1 MTDTLAELEKSLR
14 KLCRDYQA
22 LNSSFATE
30 LHHTPTALEF
40 SRFVSSN
47 RPLVVRNH
55 GANEPALTKWTN
67 QYLID
72 SLVDKP
78 VKIAVSPDGL
88 ALHNKRQVRGS
99 VLIFICC
106 RNADSI
112 MGNLFVEPAGKF
124 APLLRYY
131 PTSALHC
138 SSQRSI

>member
-1 MTDTLAELEKSLR
+1 MTDTLEELEKSLQ
-14 KLCRDYQA
+14 KLCRDYQD

-55 GANEPALTKWTN
+55 GADEPALLKWTN

-72 SLVDKP
+72 ALDGKQ

-88 ALHNKRQVRGS
+88 VLFSKHLQVRGFF
-99 VLIFICC
+99 LIFVAF

-112 MGNLFVEPAGKF
+112 IGNLFVEPAG
-124 APLLRYY
+124 R
-131 PTSALHC
+131 
-138 SSQRSI
+138 